1 MADHEQEYLRLSRR
15 TFLKRCVVAGG
26 TLVLG
31 RFVTGCATA
40 PTTWTPRRGLVQES
54 GDQIDLTIAK
64 HRIYVGGRETLAT
77 TVNGGIPGP
86 EIRLQE
92 GQIARLNVTNTM
104 DEDTSIHWHG
114 ILLPPGMDGVPG
126 VSFDGIRPGETF
138 NYRYK
143 VRQAGTYWYHS
154 HSSLQ
159 EQTGIFGPLVIDP
172 IEPPPYT
179 YDREYTIVL
188 SDWTFENPHR
198 ILARLKKY
206 EGYYN
211 FQRRTLANLPQEA
224 RNKGGLGKALK
235 SRLQWGG
242 MRMDPTDLSDVTGAT
257 YTYLMNGMT
266 PNENWRGRFESG
278 ERIRLRIINASAA
291 TYFDVRIPGLPMTV
305 VQADGIDV
313 EPVEV
318 DEFRIAIAETYD
330 VLIEPKDEP
339 YTIFAETTDRSG
351 FARGTLALDE
361 SSTAPTPELRER
373 PLLGM
378 DAMGMDEMDGMEG
391 MDNAPDTHDMHS
403 AHAHAA
409 AENGWSCESALDV
422 VAHHGPDKHGPT
434 NAMVAHVARSRVD
447 DPGVGLRDAPHRV
460 LTYSDLRRLHAAES
474 ALKPDRE
481 IELHLTGHMGRYIWS
496 FDGKPY
502 RSDMPPITLQ
512 YGERVRFILINDT
525 MMAHP
530 IHLHGMFF
538 ELEVGACEKNP
549 LKHTVN
555 VNPAERTS
563 FLVTAKEV
571 GKWAFHC
578 HILYHMEMGMFR
590 VVEIVP

>member
-1 MADHEQEYLRLSRR
+1 M
-15 TFLKRCVVAGG
+15 
-26 TLVLG
+26 VLG
-31 RFVTGCATA
+31 RFVTGCAAA
-40 PTTWTPRRGLVQES
+40 PVTWTPTRGIVQES
-54 GDQIDLTIAK
+54 GAEIDLTIAK
-64 HRIYVGGRETLAT
+64 HRMYVGGRETLAT

-104 DEDTSIHWHG
+104 DVDSSIHWHG
-114 ILLPPGMDGVPG
+114 ILLPPDMDGVPN
-126 VSFDGIRPGETF
+126 VSFDGIRPGETY

-143 VRQAGTYWYHS
+143 VRQSGTYWYHS

-159 EQTGIFGPLVIDP
+159 EQTGLFGPLVIDP

-188 SDWTFENPHR
+188 SDWTFEDPHR
-198 ILARLKKY
+198 VLARLKKY

-211 FQRRTLANLPQEA
+211 FQRRTLANLPREA
-224 RNKGGLGKALK
+224 RNKGSAGKALK
-235 SRLQWGG
+235 SRFQWGG
-242 MRMDPTDLSDVTGAT
+242 MRMDPTDLADITGVT

-266 PNENWRGRFESG
+266 PNENWRGLFEPG
-278 ERIRLRIINASAA
+278 ERIRLRIINASAS

-305 VQADGIDV
+305 VQADGADI

-318 DEFRIAIAETYD
+318 DEFRIAVAETYD
-330 VLIEPKDEP
+330 VIVEPKNQP
-339 YTIFAETTDRSG
+339 YTLFAETMDRSG

-361 SSTAPTPELRER
+361 SSTAPTPEQRER

-378 DAMGMDEMDGMEG
+378 DAMGMEDMEG
-391 MDNAPDTHDMHS
+391 MDNMGGMNGKEDAS
-403 AHAHAA
+403 GAHGAHTSSSDADAA
-409 AENGWSCESALDV
+409 HGAWSCADAVDV

-460 LTYSDLRRLHAAES
+460 LTYAQLRRLHAAES
-474 ALKPDRE
+474 AREPNRE
-481 IELHLTGHMGRYIWS
+481 IELHLTGHMGRYVWS
-496 FDGKPY
+496 FNGKPY

-512 YGERVRFILINDT
+512 YGERVRFVLINDT

-590 VVEIVP
+590 VVEIVR